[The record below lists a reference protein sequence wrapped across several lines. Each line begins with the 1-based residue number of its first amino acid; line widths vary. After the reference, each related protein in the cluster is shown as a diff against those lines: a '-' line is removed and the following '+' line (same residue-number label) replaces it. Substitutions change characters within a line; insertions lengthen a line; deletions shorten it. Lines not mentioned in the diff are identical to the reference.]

1 MDNNLGQDDGSMPR
15 LRPLE
20 ESSSSGSGNTT
31 NNYYY
36 QQPPKKSGFLKKL
49 LVFVLIMFLI
59 FVFVGGLIALAVGG
73 VVVLASS
80 LEEFDI
86 ESNQKVKET
95 LLVSGDEDNV
105 VAVIDVKGIIA
116 RGKMSGVANS
126 MKIIELIDHVKE
138 NIGNYKA
145 LIIDMDTPGGEVI
158 AADEIY
164 VALRKLKNEN
174 EDFPIVTCM
183 HSMGASG
190 GYYVAAA
197 TDYII
202 ANRMTFTGSIGVI
215 MSSYNISD
223 LIGKIGVSEQVFRSG
238 DMKDMMSSTRKMTEK
253 ERVYMQKMINDTF
266 NEFAAIVAN
275 GREAYKTA
283 EDVKAAPFGDG
294 RVLSGAEAL
303 EYKLVDALG
312 GFDDS
317 VKYLKDKLEMTSEPR
332 IVQLNSKSN
341 FWESLLEMRDRLPLQ
356 TSLMPGNAFMMK
368 GGYLYFLLP
377 TTAL

>member
-238 DMKDMMSSTRKMTEK
+238 DMKDMMSPTRKMTEK
-253 ERVYMQKMINDTF
+253 ERAYMQNMINSTF
-266 NEFAAIVAN
+266 NEFATIVAN

-303 EYKLVDALG
+303 EYKLVDELG
-312 GFDDS
+312 DFDAS
-317 VKYLKDKLEMTSEPR
+317 VKYVQNKLELKRKPQV
-332 IVQLNSKSN
+332 VQLNN
-341 FWESLLEMRDRLPLQ
+341 HVGIWDSLMEMRDRLPLQ
-356 TSLMPGNAFMMK
+356 TSLLPGNSYVMK
-368 GGYLYFLLP
+368 AGYLYFLLP
-377 TTAL
+377 TTTL